1 MNTNEETFLLKK
13 LHPGLSNG
21 KEINNT
27 DTDNSTTKKEESGD
41 NVDQSITKS
50 FEKNQDGIDENKE
63 TVENE
68 ILTTQIKDTNIN
80 DSFTDTQFEK
90 LDILMNLDT
99 NTQDEAINE
108 NGFIADDLSDKVSC
122 FLIKT
127 NLDRYFSRTP
137 LFLRIYC
144 TMIFSGVFFWEEK

>member
-1 MNTNEETFLLKK
+1 MV
-13 LHPGLSNG
+13 GD

-68 ILTTQIKDTNIN
+68 ILTTQVKDTNIN